1 MRCLCPSP
9 QPGVSQPATIT
20 ATTRSPKEALPSQAA
35 QRYIAAPGR
44 ECSPTRSPECRPG
57 ASDSPGFWGS
67 CSLKRKA
74 LAVRVP
80 SDSFKGGTAVVFFME
95 GSVGAQHPKQLVNT
109 SPPRV
114 KFLSGAP
121 LALLGYF
128 LPSEQELN
136 YS

>member
-1 MRCLCPSP
+1 M
-9 QPGVSQPATIT
+9 
-20 ATTRSPKEALPSQAA
+20 
-35 QRYIAAPGR
+35 
-44 ECSPTRSPECRPG
+44 
-57 ASDSPGFWGS
+57 
-67 CSLKRKA
+67 
-74 LAVRVP
+74 
-80 SDSFKGGTAVVFFME
+80 VFFME